1 MSEDLN
7 LSVFLQ
13 TLHFLVTFEGGYIV
27 LQGKN
32 KDTTIFEKS
41 EVKVFPRVSNYF
53 LNFLNILLLL
63 IIFLCQLHYFPFL
76 PIDKLHP
83 YQNDSEW

>member
-32 KDTTIFEKS
+32 QDTNIFEKS
-41 EVKVFPRVSNYF
+41 KVKVFPRVSNHY
-53 LNFLNILLLL
+53 L
-63 IIFLCQLHYFPFL
+63 IF
-76 PIDKLHP
+76 
-83 YQNDSEW
+83 